1 MFHSINPVNNQVL
14 KSFPTLNDNELED
27 KVSISKSTFDSFWK
41 NTGIETRIQ
50 SIKKVKENLKE
61 NTSEYAKLITLEMGK
76 PITQSLAEIE
86 KCIFLCEYYC
96 SNAKA
101 FLEDKI
107 VKTKASK
114 SFVTYQPLGAV
125 FGIMPWNFPF
135 WQVFRYSIPS
145 LLAGNVVLLKHAPN
159 VPQCA
164 LAIEKIF
171 HQAIDERGVF
181 QTLFIE
187 IDQVEKVIS
196 NKIVQGVT
204 LTGSDRAGSSVAA
217 LAGKYIKKCVLELGG
232 TDPFIVLKDADLEQA
247 AHSAIKSRMNNCGQ
261 TCISAKRMIVDETI
275 TERFTAL
282 LSKEIS
288 NLKIGDPFDPNT
300 EISCLA
306 RPDLTEN
313 LERQVNSSIDQ
324 GAVVVKKGGRRA
336 KGGNY
341 FEPIILTNIK
351 RTMAVYKEE
360 VFGPAAIVLTFKDEK
375 EAIDL
380 ANDSDYGLGAA
391 VWSNDLQRAEKI
403 GLKLEA
409 GAIAINDMVKS
420 DPRLPF
426 GGVKRSG
433 FGRELALEGIREFV
447 NIKSISIS

>member
-14 KSFPTLNDNELED
+14 KSFPTLSDTELED
-27 KVSISKSTFDSFWK
+27 KLSWSKSTFDSFWK
-41 NTGIETRIQ
+41 DTAVETRIQ
-50 SIKKVKENLKE
+50 SINKVIENLKE
-61 NTSEYAKLITLEMGK
+61 NTADYAKLITLEMGK

-96 SNAKA
+96 KNAKV

-107 VKTKASK
+107 VETAASK
-114 SFVTYQPLGAV
+114 SYVTYQPLGAV

-135 WQVFRYSIPS
+135 WQVFRYSIPNI
-145 LLAGNVVLLKHAPN
+145 LAGNVVLLKHAPN

-171 HQAIDERGVF
+171 SNAVDKKGVF
-181 QTLFIE
+181 QSLFIE

-217 LAGKYIKKCVLELGG
+217 LAGKHIKKCVLELGG
-232 TDPFIVLKDADLEQA
+232 TDAFIVLKDADLEKA
-247 AHSAIKSRMNNCGQ
+247 AHLAIKSRMNNCGQ
-261 TCISAKRMIVDETI
+261 TCISAKRIIVDEI
-275 TERFTAL
+275 IADRFTAL

-288 NLKIGDPFDPNT
+288 NLKMGDPFDPKT

-306 RPDLTEN
+306 RPDLVET
-313 LERQVNSSIDQ
+313 LERQINSSIDQ
-324 GAVVVKKGGRRA
+324 GAVVVKKGGRSVE
-336 KGGNY
+336 GGNY
-341 FEPIILTNIK
+341 FELVILTNIK
-351 RTMAVYKEE
+351 REMAVYKEE
-360 VFGPAAIVLTFKDEK
+360 VFGPVAVVLTFNNEK
-375 EAIDL
+375 EAINL

-391 VWSNDLQRAEKI
+391 VWSNDLERAEKI

-447 NIKSISIS
+447 NIKSVSMF